1 MLSQLKAANEEKR
14 DLIEEG
20 ERKDRII
27 QQKESQISLLGEE
40 IQARRKQALVEIDQS
55 KLAHSREVEQ
65 LQLQLRD
72 LNTQY
77 NLLKDENKAEISELK
92 SKVAA
97 LERESNRLMDDNYH
111 SLQSDLSNSRSQT
124 ANL

>member
-27 QQKESQISLLGEE
+27 QQKESQISLLWEE
-40 IQARRKQALVEIDQS
+40 IQARRKQALVEIDQL

-77 NLLKDENKAEISELK
+77 NLLKDENKAEISELE

-111 SLQSDLSNSRSQT
+111 SL
-124 ANL
+124 